1 MKNLSYKNTN
11 EKEDKVEKQWKVAEG
26 KAAKLREESAKEK
39 AEKEAKEKAHQKIL
53 LILQNW

>member
-1 MKNLSYKNTN
+1 M
-11 EKEDKVEKQWKVAEG
+11 EKLWKVAEG
-26 KAAKLREESAKEK
+26 KAAKLREESVKEK